1 MVRKVMPVPR
11 WVVRTMMSL
20 GVVLHAYDSCAY
32 VSMSRTDITV
42 ARLACS
48 SDQVR
53 TCPEASSTRQNG
65 SGRDLCHG
73 PLKKDE
79 WKLLVDLIQSA
90 PAGPPPDSPFSCF
103 RR

>member
-1 MVRKVMPVPR
+1 M
-11 WVVRTMMSL
+11 
-20 GVVLHAYDSCAY
+20 
-32 VSMSRTDITV
+32 
-42 ARLACS
+42 
-48 SDQVR
+48 
-53 TCPEASSTRQNG
+53 PEASSTRQNG

-79 WKLLVDLIQSA
+79 WNVLVDLIQSA